1 MLPTITKKICLIGD
15 FGVGKTS
22 LIRRFVE
29 RQFSDSYLSSVG
41 VKISRKNIVL
51 ENVNQRT
58 LVQLIV
64 WDLEGNNKFKQI
76 GTKYLQGAS
85 AAIIVGD
92 VTRPETL
99 EHMTQYL
106 EIFSFVNPQALI
118 AVTFNKV
125 DLVDEET
132 TNYILNHYQF
142 KTQQV
147 MTYVSSAKTGMSV
160 DTIFENVART
170 IISKQKMRTLELKI

>member
-1 MLPTITKKICLIGD
+1 MIPTITKKICLIGD

-41 VKISRKNIVL
+41 VKISRKNVDVY
-51 ENVNQRT
+51 NVHQQT

-76 GTKYLQGAS
+76 ATKYLQGAS

-92 VTRPETL
+92 VTRQETL
-99 EHMTQYL
+99 LHMTQYL
-106 EIFSFVNPQALI
+106 EIFSSVNPQGLI
-118 AVTFNKV
+118 AVSFNKA

-132 TNYILNHYQF
+132 INCILNHYQF
-142 KTQQV
+142 AQPV
-147 MTYVSSAKTGMSV
+147 MTYVSSAKTGLSV
-160 DTIFENVART
+160 DTIFENLAQK
-170 IISKQKMRTLELKI
+170 IIGKQKIKTLELKL